1 VRGTAANPALER
13 IRFDN
18 LIVRAPQQVQ
28 FRANVGNAELGVDLV
43 VGGSAAQLELQGT
56 AQTIRGTFRF
66 AGVDFTVTRGVA
78 SFEPSRGA
86 YPVIELRAEANFD
99 KLRVLGGLGGRY
111 EFVAPREGGSFQMV
125 LELRGEFSEV
135 APRTFRLVLTP
146 TLTSNALL
154 QEVGNGGSGPRPL
167 SSDELLALLTLGRL
181 EVNPQLA
188 GGLVGSV
195 AQSAFDTA
203 LDLFVLSE
211 LQGALGQAL
220 GVDLLEIRTTALSSL
235 FATAPPEFDVS
246 LRVGG
251 YLSEELF
258 ASFSVG
264 RGQAFALRNEFSL
277 HYELGPLALA
287 LRGGVNLLN
296 DQRLTPIPE
305 FGLSLGYA
313 ISPLANLEVGL
324 GISSVQQRLSFG
336 ISLRW

>member
-1 VRGTAANPALER
+1 VRGTAADPALER

-28 FRANVGNAELGVDLV
+28 FRANIGQAELGVDLT

-66 AGVDFTVTRGVA
+66 AGVDFAVTRGVA

-86 YPVIELRAEANFD
+86 YPVIELKAEADFD
-99 KLRVLGGLGGRY
+99 KLRVLGGLVGRY
-111 EFVAPREGGSFQMV
+111 EFVAPREGGSFRMV
-125 LELRGEFSEV
+125 LELRGEFEEV

-181 EVNPQLA
+181 EVDPQLT

-220 GVDLLEIRTTALSSL
+220 GVDVLEIRTTALSSL
-235 FATAPPEFDVS
+235 FNLATPDFDVS

-313 ISPLANLEVGL
+313 LSPVANLEVGL
-324 GISSVQQRLSFG
+324 GISSVRQRLSFG